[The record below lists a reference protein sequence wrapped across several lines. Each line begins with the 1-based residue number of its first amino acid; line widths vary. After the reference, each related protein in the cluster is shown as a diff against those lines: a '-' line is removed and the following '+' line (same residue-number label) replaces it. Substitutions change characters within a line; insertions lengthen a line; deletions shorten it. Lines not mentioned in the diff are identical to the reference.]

1 MHSYV
6 DDGSNSGGD
15 GGGGGRGENG
25 LNGLTCLIR
34 LLNRTGFG
42 LLFLSWIVV
51 FWTGKDDS
59 AALVELDLLIIDSSI
74 SMLIITKLYILY
86 FFIKVKFY

>member
-15 GGGGGRGENG
+15 GGGRGENG

-42 LLFLSWIVV
+42 LLFLS
-51 FWTGKDDS
+51 
-59 AALVELDLLIIDSSI
+59 
-74 SMLIITKLYILY
+74 
-86 FFIKVKFY
+86 